1 MSISPRPREGK
12 RMSEVGLPEDVPVP
26 DLRSS
31 PEMGDR
37 IAGMS
42 PQKHDLPPSSPMVAE
57 ADGYVGQVNDV
68 RMLDDE
74 E

>member
-12 RMSEVGLPEDVPVP
+12 RMSEVGLPDDVPVP

-31 PEMGDR
+31 PEIDER
-37 IAGMS
+37 FAGMS

-57 ADGYVGQVNDV
+57 ADGYAGPVADV
-68 RMLDDE
+68 KMLE
-74 E
+74 QE